1 MAQSLTWKL
10 ILRREENRRIWRKI
24 KPSPSHRSSPCT
36 SQDRPRVAIVGGAIG
51 KEKLCGSRENVWFR
65 ASYWRMVVYLLGF
78 PFSVFIVPAVGWEV
92 SGFPYSDTA
101 LRHRNQWIA
110 CYWSFYWVQRS
121 LGLIYWDSR
130 GLLSWKELG
139 LLDEQNMYMHR
150 HKNIRTQHSTAQHN
164 TTQHNTTQ
172 HNTNTTQH
180 STIQY
185 ITTQYNTTQLSTTQ
199 HNTTQHSTAQHS
211 TTHHIK
217 PQNNTTQH
225 NTTHHHIS
233 PHNHKT
239 TQHNTIL
246 TFQTFCI
253 GIDCRTC
260 KCASNTKARVLW
272 KHKEAI
278 KQCTQ
283 PALARVK
290 TH

>member
-1 MAQSLTWKL
+1 MYEPGSTQGRNSGRRNRERKALRVTGKCLVPSELLKNGGLLTWL
-10 ILRREENRRIWRKI
+10 SILRIHCPSRRMGSQWV
-24 KPSPSHRSSPCT
+24 SLQWHSSPAQESVDCLLLEFLLSST
-36 SQDRPRVAIVGGAIG
+36 ITGFD
-51 KEKLCGSRENVWFR
+51 
-65 ASYWRMVVYLLGF
+65 LLGF
-78 PFSVFIVPAVGWEV
+78 KRATILKRTWTLGWAKYV
-92 SGFPYSDTA
+92 HAPPQKY
-101 LRHRNQWIA
+101 
-110 CYWSFYWVQRS
+110 
-121 LGLIYWDSR
+121 
-130 GLLSWKELG
+130 
-139 LLDEQNMYMHR
+139 QN
-150 HKNIRTQHSTAQHN
+150 TAQHN